1 MSGLKGSLWRKRKA
15 KSVQNT
21 IFLHHFSWQCWLIFH
36 QNLGSIVID
45 QYEIQELFAA
55 IDKEDDGIVY
65 LQDVVVH
72 LRALNEDI
80 DKNLKVKVFLD
91 ELDTNGTM
99 EVDFKRFCV
108 NHFQFKF
115 TWLYLR
121 IVRSWWT
128 TLRRPD
134 GRRQDP
140 RSQETSLRWA
150 PKSGYAWHN
159 LQLLKKYNKDLQ
171 YLNKACNIYEP
182 ISRLK
187 LHMW

>member
-21 IFLHHFSWQCWLIFH
+21 IFLLSFCWQCWLIFH

-108 NHFQFKF
+108 NQKSSSNHLKM
-115 TWLYLR
+115 L
-121 IVRSWWT
+121 SWHGFI
-128 TLRRPD
+128 LELLGAD
-134 GRRQDP
+134 GRPWGGRMEEGTT
-140 RSQETSLRWA
+140 QEVKRHH
-150 PKSGYAWHN
+150 SGKH
-159 LQLLKKYNKDLQ
+159 Q
-171 YLNKACNIYEP
+171 
-182 ISRLK
+182 
-187 LHMW
+187 

>member
-21 IFLHHFSWQCWLIFH
+21 IFLLSFCWQCWLIFH
-36 QNLGSIVID
+36 QNLGSIVFD
-45 QYEIQELFAA
+45 QYKIQELFAA

-108 NHFQFKF
+108 NHCHFQFILLYAKF
-115 TWLYLR
+115 TWLYHR

-134 GRRQDP
+134 GRRRDP

-150 PKSGYAWHN
+150 PKSGYAWH
-159 LQLLKKYNKDLQ
+159 
-171 YLNKACNIYEP
+171 YL
-182 ISRLK
+182 
-187 LHMW
+187 

>member
-21 IFLHHFSWQCWLIFH
+21 IFLLHFCWQCWLIFH

-108 NHFQFKF
+108 YQKLFSKSSCYSKL
-115 TWLYLR
+115 TRLYLR

-128 TLRRPD
+128 TLRRRD
-134 GRRQDP
+134 GRRRDP
-140 RSQETSLRWA
+140 RSQETSPR
-150 PKSGYAWHN
+150 
-159 LQLLKKYNKDLQ
+159 
-171 YLNKACNIYEP
+171 
-182 ISRLK
+182 
-187 LHMW
+187 